1 MGHEAIMAL
10 SLCLAFLLAVK
21 GSQGFKPNCSPG
33 WWPCPGGSSSGWTA
47 SKSTEYAM
55 GEMIAAMEEM
65 SKTATAEVAAVKAEV
80 MVVTVVVVEVEVIT
94 AAGANVVK
102 DSSKMPTVIRP
113 VPKVISSEDK
123 R

>member
-1 MGHEAIMAL
+1 VD
-10 SLCLAFLLAVK
+10 LLQD
-21 GSQGFKPNCSPG
+21 GL
-33 WWPCPGGSSSGWTA
+33 A
-47 SKSTEYAM
+47 SKSTESAM
-55 GEMIAAMEEM
+55 GEEIAAMEEM

-102 DSSKMPTVIRP
+102 DSSKMATVIRP

-123 R
+123 RPKEGPFLGR